1 MSFTFGNGLSCK
13 IGNIEH
19 MVNTMTNGNGET
31 PVERQARKEKF
42 LLNWHC
48 TRALK
53 IDFSKLGLDANN
65 LPAPDLSD
73 CEIDYEFADEG
84 HIVFRTIYKTQE
96 ALDKDIEFINIAK
109 QHGTCRQEGLSVAIT
124 MDKETGA
131 AFRHAL
137 IKTRK

>member
-1 MSFTFGNGLSCK
+1 MSFTFGNDLSCK

-19 MVNTMTNGNGET
+19 MINTINQENGNS
-31 PVERQARKEKF
+31 RQILKEKF
-42 LLNWHC
+42 LNEWHC
-48 TRALK
+48 SRALI
-53 IDFSKLGLDANN
+53 IDFAKLGLDPNN

-73 CEIDYEFADEG
+73 CSIDYEFADEG

-96 ALDKDIEFINIAK
+96 ALNKDIEFINIAK
-109 QHGTCRQEGLSVAIT
+109 QHGACRQVGLSVAIT
-124 MDKETGA
+124 MDKNTGM